1 MFDLDRLHQHI
12 QGHLADQLRPLTW
25 KKLRQ
30 GPNIVEVTI
39 CKDVWDKATATQI
52 LDLNMSSLGVIS

>member
-12 QGHLADQLRPLTW
+12 SAGHLADQLRPLTW

-30 GPNIVEVTI
+30 GPNIVEVT
-39 CKDVWDKATATQI
+39 
-52 LDLNMSSLGVIS
+52 MSSVGVIS